1 MTTTPLISRKM
12 KCLIIDDEPL
22 ARQNIKDMA
31 EQIDFLEIIQTCS
44 TALEATT
51 YVTES
56 TIDLIFLDINMP
68 YLSGLEF
75 LEQIENPPLC
85 IFTTAYSEYALEGF
99 RLQVV
104 DYLLKPIAFNRFY
117 QAVNKAYQT
126 FVLNEKIKHGTIVND
141 PFLYVRQG
149 DTFTK
154 ISWVDILYVESMQNY
169 VKLHFKDKSILI
181 HQTMKVLEESLPM
194 NHFFRIHKSFL
205 VNVTHIE
212 IISGGRIYIGKHE
225 LPISRNKK
233 DELLNQVVYKK
244 LISK

>member
-1 MTTTPLISRKM
+1 MTTTHLISRKM

-22 ARQNIKDMA
+22 ARQHIKDMA
-31 EQIDFLEIIQTCS
+31 EQIDFIEIIQTCS

-104 DYLLKPIAFNRFY
+104 DYLLKPIAFN
-117 QAVNKAYQT
+117 QLHST
-126 FVLNEKIKHGTIVND
+126 DSIK
-141 PFLYVRQG
+141 L
-149 DTFTK
+149 
-154 ISWVDILYVESMQNY
+154 
-169 VKLHFKDKSILI
+169 LI
-181 HQTMKVLEESLPM
+181 
-194 NHFFRIHKSFL
+194 
-205 VNVTHIE
+205 
-212 IISGGRIYIGKHE
+212 
-225 LPISRNKK
+225 
-233 DELLNQVVYKK
+233 K
-244 LISK
+244 LIKYFYLTKK